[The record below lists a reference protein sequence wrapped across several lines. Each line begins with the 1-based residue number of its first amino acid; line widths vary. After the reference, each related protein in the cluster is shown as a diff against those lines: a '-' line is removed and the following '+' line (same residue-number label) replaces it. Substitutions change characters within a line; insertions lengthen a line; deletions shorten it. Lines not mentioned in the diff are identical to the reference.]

1 MSSDEDTNSFTCIQ
15 KKKKRKLKKKKNVN
29 AILISW
35 NHGLQKDLALVS
47 VILCSANQDL
57 KIKP

>member
-15 KKKKRKLKKKKNVN
+15 KKKKENWKKKNVN
-29 AILISW
+29 AVLISW

-47 VILCSANQDL
+47 VILCSTNQDL